1 MRKETGLCYY
11 INSSGNG
18 TSFWFVAECS
28 WTSGPSSGSSG
39 SGTALPE
46 LFVVD
51 TGNNRVRTI
60 SGLSTERTTSCPAS
74 ASALAQ
80 ITAASSANSISK
92 KTGDKERYVQI
103 LAMLLGKV
111 EAQCA
116 VQALL
121 EQRVVVESWDESLP
135 FRERDWCSVAAGSGG
150 DGMGRLFGDSGEVGS
165 IWKWGVLGVLGRR
178 GVYHRTSIFRG
189 GEYLGQRGVFGSGAE
204 VGFHRRW
211 G

>member
-150 DGMGRLFGDSGEVGS
+150 TEWAGYLEIAERWEVFGSGESWEYWEGGVCITEHQYFGVGS
-165 IWKWGVLGVLGRR
+165 IWG
-178 GVYHRTSIFRG
+178 S
-189 GEYLGQRGVFGSGAE
+189 GEYLE
-204 VGFHRRW
+204 VARK
-211 G
+211 